1 MKINVVN
8 GESPRIN
15 YIQLGS
21 ERVIKVTDSSDNEEM
36 PNLMVVWRTDI
47 KLNKALD
54 LIKILFNEARSYQ
67 RPQQDRIMGEP
78 FYRIVALGKEDKH
91 TAGALKLYSINN
103 FFEHENPVS
112 QITRDFVSVGLL
124 TPHYA
129 LHFNNI
135 TLHEGSLYEKI
146 NQAQISAYSNVS
158 DTIAKLIVET
168 SPAFAAQKDFAEPR
182 LELTQKLDQLLLQY
196 QKPVKLN

>member
-1 MKINVVN
+1 MKISVVN
-8 GESPRIN
+8 GESRRIN
-15 YIQLGS
+15 YIHLGS
-21 ERVIKVTDSSDNEEM
+21 ERAVTVTDYSDNEEM
-36 PNLMVVWRTDI
+36 PNLLMFWRVDI

-54 LIKILFNEARSYQ
+54 LIKILFDEARGYQ
-67 RPQQDRIMGEP
+67 RPSQEMIRGEP
-78 FYRIVALGKEDKH
+78 FYRFVALGKKH
-91 TAGALKLYSINN
+91 KPTADVLNLYSINN
-103 FFEHENPVS
+103 FFDCENPIS
-112 QITRDFVSVGLL
+112 QITREFVSVGLL

-135 TLHEGSLYEKI
+135 TLSEGSLYENI

-168 SPAFAAQKDFAEPR
+168 SPAFAAQKDFAEPK
-182 LELTQKLDQLLLQY
+182 LVLAQKLDQLLSQY